1 MTTPNDRTT
10 LHAEVDERYHYRNP
24 TAPYTIDPNDP
35 AHQQWIP
42 VWIEIR
48 DEVLIAA
55 TNEHF
60 FDQYPAAPQHLDPN
74 DPGQQLYVME
84 WVRIRDQI
92 LGDGVTNANSDS
104 SANTSEEPAPAT
116 TAEPSA
122 EQFDQEASRVRDY
135 LKGSPRVEPT
145 ADRRSAGEVHRG
157 ATRRRAAVSTSGAI
171 SIVMASGRHRRA
183 TSTRAWASTTS
194 ACRCASSERTRPCE
208 WGWWATARPTW
219 VAGRATP
226 ALPRNE
232 RKCQG
237 FLKSELGCAN
247 TADDCETAEIR
258 RPPSRGDTA

>member
-24 TAPYTIDPNDP
+24 TAPYTIDPDDP

-92 LGDGVTNANSDS
+92 LGDGVTKSNSDS
-104 SANTSEEPAPAT
+104 SPNTSEEPAPAT
-116 TAEPSA
+116 TAEPPA

-135 LKGSPRVEPT
+135 LKGSLELNQLPT
-145 ADRRSAGEVHRG
+145 DAPPVKFIEEQLDV
-157 ATRRRAAVSTSGAI
+157 RAAVSTSGAI
-171 SIVMASGRHRRA
+171 STVMASGRHDAWLRHRV
-183 TSTRAWASTTS
+183 WASTTS
-194 ACRCASSERTRPCE
+194 AS
-208 WGWWATARPTW
+208 GARRRSGP
-219 VAGRATP
+219 GRANGAGGRRP
-226 ALPRNE
+226 VRRRWLAGLPR
-232 RKCQG
+232 RSHAMTLTHQG
-237 FLKSELGCAN
+237 LR
-247 TADDCETAEIR
+247 TAPFST
-258 RPPSRGDTA
+258 T